1 MALTVEYAKLTSPVN
16 IHCSKIPF
24 STTVEHVGVTKNE
37 ASNLPHIMGRVKA
50 HQKALGSVLH
60 TGLARHHRGNPA
72 ASIRVEKLYATPKL
86 LSGIGALTLLKS
98 EIDMIDH
105 HLKETYEKLM
115 RLHHRTPQCVVSF
128 LAGCLPGTALVHQ
141 RMLSIFAMICN
152 LKRKCSSSA
161 CNACSG

>member
-1 MALTVEYAKLTSPVN
+1 M
-16 IHCSKIPF
+16 
-24 STTVEHVGVTKNE
+24 
-37 ASNLPHIMGRVKA
+37 
-50 HQKALGSVLH
+50 
-60 TGLARHHRGNPA
+60 
-72 ASIRVEKLYATPKL
+72 YATPKL

-115 RLHHRTPQCVVSF
+115 RLHPRTPQCVVSF

-152 LKRKCSSSA
+152 LKGGVLHQHAMHVLVRSKDSSRS
-161 CNACSG
+161 